1 MVHDSM
7 VRDSNKLPMTS
18 SKVTVHCH
26 GAKAMMMNDNTVVSF
41 MYQLLSTLHLIKE
54 KRFVRL
60 ACTLSVYQ
68 STIYPSSMMSMVHK
82 YIPNK
87 CPEGSSFRFELC
99 KLPVC
104 DRYYQCMAMMHCD
117 H

>member
-54 KRFVRL
+54 KTI
-60 ACTLSVYQ
+60 CTFGLHAKRVPIYNIPIIYDVYGTQ
-68 STIYPSSMMSMVHK
+68 NIYPTNAPRVQVFALSYV
-82 YIPNK
+82 
-87 CPEGSSFRFELC
+87 SFRFATAIISAW
-99 KLPVC
+99 
-104 DRYYQCMAMMHCD
+104 Q
-117 H
+117 